1 MKKLLVA
8 AALVGVVSFASAQE
22 KKNVYVKEGNLI
34 KATLFHDNGQVSQ
47 TGYYTEDGK
56 LQGEWISYDT
66 DGVKTAAANYENGK
80 KAGKWFF
87 WNDDTLREVDYSQS
101 QITSV
106 NTWKIEGERVVSN
119 E

>member
-8 AALVGVVSFASAQE
+8 VAFLGAVSFASAQE
-22 KKNVYVKEGNLI
+22 KKNIYVKEGNLI

-47 TGYYTEDGK
+47 KGYYTADGK
-56 LQGEWISYDT
+56 LQGEWISYEKSGIT
-66 DGVKTAAANYENGK
+66 TAVANYENGEK
-80 KAGKWFF
+80 TGKWFF